1 MLWELLAGEEQ
12 EVNSSQA
19 LLNTNTHSLTH
30 TQNIDKHIHAYTCVY
45 TYTGAYIYIMHTYI
59 RTHTHTTTHQS
70 KVLDPN
76 VSVSWWVLV
85 SATRLCGGKNPRC
98 AALANTPDPSC
109 AVSFPAL
116 SPWPPDAEE
125 GTEGGGV
132 DLCDLEAGSQSHAH
146 HRTALT
152 RGQLL
157 SSMQK
162 TLSSLMWPAGWDG
175 SLPQEFCSPS

>member
-1 MLWELLAGEEQ
+1 M
-12 EVNSSQA
+12 
-19 LLNTNTHSLTH
+19 
-30 TQNIDKHIHAYTCVY
+30 HIHVCT

-59 RTHTHTTTHQS
+59 HTHTHTTTHQS

-116 SPWPPDAEE
+116 SPWPPRCW
-125 GTEGGGV
+125 GGNWRGRSWPLWPWSRFSV
-132 DLCDLEAGSQSHAH
+132 PCASSHCSNTRTITVFHAGA
-146 HRTALT
+146 
-152 RGQLL
+152 L

-162 TLSSLMWPAGWDG
+162 TLSSLMWPAELDG

>member
-1 MLWELLAGEEQ
+1 MHSNNYNTWVNLGSFMTGEMPWWCYGNSWRGRSRKLAAAKLC
-12 EVNSSQA
+12 S
-19 LLNTNTHSLTH
+19 
-30 TQNIDKHIHAYTCVY
+30 TQTLIHIHAYTCVY

-59 RTHTHTTTHQS
+59 HTHTHTTTHQS

-125 GTEGGGV
+125 GTEGGEV

-152 RGQLL
+152 RG
-157 SSMQK
+157 
-162 TLSSLMWPAGWDG
+162 
-175 SLPQEFCSPS
+175 